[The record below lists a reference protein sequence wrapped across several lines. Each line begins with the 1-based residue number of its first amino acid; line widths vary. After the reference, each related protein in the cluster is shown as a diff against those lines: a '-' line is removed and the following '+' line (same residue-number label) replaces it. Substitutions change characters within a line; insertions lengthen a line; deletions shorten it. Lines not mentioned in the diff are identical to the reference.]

1 MKMGEAIRI
10 ARLQK
15 DVRVPDEVLI
25 QWVNQVEGIVQ
36 SDVLLVNTDDIM
48 QYTERDMPCTLLVKP
63 PHDKL
68 YVSYLLSQI
77 DLYNADYERY
87 AYSKRV
93 FDDDLLSFKKWFIT
107 AYQPADHLE
116 DEENFCYAK

>member
-68 YVSYLLSQI
+68 YV
-77 DLYNADYERY
+77 YNADYERY

>member
-48 QYTERDMPCTLLVKP
+48 
-63 PHDKL
+63 HDKL